1 MSESLNEPR
10 KEDAMLHQMLLKRE
24 IPAEKNEY
32 FRRFSSFRLRLL
44 QFEKT
49 TPVFRYKKRRSN
61 AFYELKSW
69 KTPKIFLVDLFV

>member
-24 IPAEKNEY
+24 IPAGKNEY

-49 TPVFRYKKRRSN
+49 TH
-61 AFYELKSW
+61 KSFVA
-69 KTPKIFLVDLFV
+69 KNDAQMLFTN